1 MKKVFLIIFTI
12 LVVIAFVFTLRECKN
27 IYAFYTTN
35 DKITN
40 FFNVGQISAE
50 VEEPNYEDNKVVR
63 PGDEVVKDPTLS
75 NNGKVDSYIRAQVYV
90 PISDEVKYVDE
101 NEEIDE
107 IDKEIEL
114 VSYELN
120 DGWVKVEDENF
131 TGSYED
137 ENGDKYKVY
146 TYKYVMDNVEKI
158 IKPGEKI
165 EKPVFDKVKIIN
177 YLDMDKAI
185 NIKLHV
191 TAIAVQAEGGT
202 AEEMWSYYIK
212 QNGTGIE
219 GVR

>member
-12 LVVIAFVFTLRECKN
+12 LVVITLVFTLRECKN
-27 IYAFYTTN
+27 IFAFYTTN

-50 VEEPNYEDNKVVR
+50 VEEPNYQDNKVVR
-63 PGDEVVKDPTLS
+63 PGDEVVKDPILS

-90 PISDEVKYVDE
+90 PISEEIKYVDE

-107 IDKEIEL
+107 IEKEIEL
-114 VSYELN
+114 VSYDLN
-120 DGWVKVEDENF
+120 EGWVKVEDNNF

-137 ENGDKYKVY
+137 GNGNKYHVY
-146 TYKYVMDNVEKI
+146 TYKYVKDNLEKI

-202 AEEMWSYYIK
+202 AEEMW
-212 QNGTGIE
+212 
-219 GVR
+219 